1 MSNVADASRFTRRK
15 RRQLQPCLILLTGVA
30 GTGKTSLA
38 KEILGRLWAVYLDN
52 NHIVNAFFPHVRNGR
67 AYEKLRPRFY
77 QALYTIAEVNLKA
90 GNSVLLDA
98 PHVKEMQDSK
108 WRASIKSLASRAKAK
123 TVIIRCFCS
132 EAVLRSRLQARG
144 EARDRWKL
152 AHWEAFLRQQPV
164 KVRLSFPHLDL
175 DTEKNLPANVST
187 AVRYILS
194 PSANEPDSVRCSCC
208 LENKA
213 YTRRHL
219 HRLINAF

>member
-1 MSNVADASRFTRRK
+1 MRGMRESLGRRPPRK
-15 RRQLQPCLILLTGVA
+15 TSLILIMGVA
-30 GTGKTSLA
+30 GSGKTTLA
-38 KEILGRLWAVYLDN
+38 AEILRRVWAVYLDN
-52 NHIVNAFFPHVRNGR
+52 NHVVDAFFPHTRIGR
-67 AYEKLRPRFY
+67 DYQRLRPRFY
-77 QALYTIAEVNLKA
+77 QTLYTIAEVNLKA

-123 TVIIRCFCS
+123 IVIIRCFCS

-164 KVRLSFPHLDL
+164 KVRLTFPHLDL

-194 PSANEPDSVRCSCC
+194 SSANEPVLLPR
-208 LENKA
+208 K
-213 YTRRHL
+213 
-219 HRLINAF
+219 